1 MEFPRVQDFILTIQQ
16 AVSEKPRLV
25 RQADS
30 LCRVIHDAYPNIKIA
45 SSNGATKECLVF
57 PELGYVLKWSMETRD
72 AEREVAVY
80 QKAVED
86 NLGDFFPTTELAGY
100 IVPPHDEDDPVAFVV
115 QQLIS
120 TTVQKIRWDEACGLR
135 IRLTQIAKT
144 VPDCRVNQIARQFSK
159 ADQNGYRR
167 ELDELW
173 AKTAVSLYGKR
184 KCIALCEFVKKYHI
198 NDLHRSNIGYIG
210 VKPVLLDF
218 SGYGVQDD
226 LEF

>member
-1 MEFPRVQDFILTIQQ
+1 MEFPRVQEFMLTIQQ
-16 AVSEKPRLV
+16 AVSEKPRLAK
-25 RQADS
+25 RADS
-30 LCRVIHDAYPNIKIA
+30 LFHTFRKEYPEVRVDA
-45 SSNGATKECLVF
+45 SNGASKECLVF
-57 PELGYVLKWSMETRD
+57 PELGYVLKWSVETRD

-80 QKAVED
+80 EKAVEA
-86 NLGDFFPTTELAGY
+86 NLGDFFPATELAGY
-100 IVPPHDEDDPVAFVV
+100 ICFPHDETIAFVA

-120 TTVQKIRWDEACGLR
+120 TTVQKIRWDEDSGLR

-144 VPDCRVNQIARQFSK
+144 VPDCRVNQISRQFSK
-159 ADQNGYRR
+159 ADQNGYTR

-173 AKTAVSLYGKR
+173 AKTAVSLHGKR

-218 SGYGVQDD
+218 SGYGVRDD

>member
-16 AVSEKPRLV
+16 AVSERPSRV

-30 LCRVIHDAYPNIKIA
+30 LRRIIHDVYPNIEIT
-45 SSNGATKECLVF
+45 SSNGASKECLVF
-57 PELGYVLKWSMETRD
+57 PELGYVLKWSLETRD

-80 QKAVED
+80 QKAIED
-86 NLGDFFPTTELAGY
+86 NLGDFFPATELAGY
-100 IVPPHDEDDPVAFVV
+100 IVPPHNEDESVAFVV

-120 TTVQKIRWDEACGLR
+120 TTVRKIRWDEDCGLR

-144 VPDCRVNQIARQFSK
+144 VPDCRVSQIARQFSK
-159 ADQNGYRR
+159 ADLSGYRR

-198 NDLHRSNIGYIG
+198 NDLHCSNIGYIG
-210 VKPVLLDF
+210 IKPVLLDF
-218 SGYGVQDD
+218 SGYGVRDD